1 MREGRHHPMKMN
13 WLKVV
18 GAVVLIFF
26 IVRGISALADGDV
39 RGIWAI
45 VIPLLVFAFLSRYRL
60 VRRSERDE

>member
-1 MREGRHHPMKMN
+1 MKLN

-39 RGIWAI
+39 RPTLLPRSLPWA
-45 VIPLLVFAFLSRYRL
+45 
-60 VRRSERDE
+60 